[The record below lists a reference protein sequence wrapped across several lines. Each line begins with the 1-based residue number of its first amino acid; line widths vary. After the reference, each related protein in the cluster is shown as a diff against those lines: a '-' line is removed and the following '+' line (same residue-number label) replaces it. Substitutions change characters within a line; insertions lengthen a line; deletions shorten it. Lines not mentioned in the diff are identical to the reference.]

1 MVFVNSL
8 LFEKLKQA
16 QVYDL
21 LQITDIHFLKFMVK
35 PYANK
40 RFFQKTESLRNLLLL
55 TCWDFLI

>member
-21 LQITDIHFLKFMVK
+21 LQITDIHFFKI
-35 PYANK
+35 YG
-40 RFFQKTESLRNLLLL
+40 
-55 TCWDFLI
+55 